1 MNVLFKV
8 YNKLCVLFCKIK
20 YIIYFNIFLNVLLI
34 NYLYYKIW
42 NVLNNKLALALNYTI
57 KLNGCVIIKLIQWL
71 NTNLE
76 LLLINSCN
84 YDFLSKLFSRYYEDC
99 PVHQIKYT
107 KDLFLK
113 EFGVEFDDYFEL
125 DTSFSIKSGSVAQ
138 VYKGLIKANAN
149 ANANANN
156 VAIKVVHPEIE
167 YQLICPVYFV
177 KIYTYLVTNFKC
189 LYKYDIILDLNAFFS
204 NLKKQINMEN
214 EYKNNEYF
222 YNNYCNNNII
232 LIPKPLMKSKNFLV
246 MEFVEGEQ
254 FEKID
259 VSEYKKQI
267 LISFMSIFMKDT
279 FINGKYVHCDLH
291 QANWKIYKEINKSND
306 ETDFNY
312 KIIIYDFGYVVENTI
327 SDTLKNICYCLDTN
341 NIHGLGNLL
350 FDNIKNIN
358 NDISNTS
365 FKDDFIKRYK
375 NHNIMAYPYS
385 DNIITTSINFCYI
398 NGYKLNNDLL
408 DFFVSVIL
416 LNKHFNKYLFLNYD
430 ETCFNEEVYCKYVYD
445 TNMFYM
451 SICEKYDVFS
461 NVKEFLYDTYINN
474 PYFSKRI
481 KYTNTYFNSLKNSSS
496 TSITSSTSSLNHN
509 AIDI

>member
-1 MNVLFKV
+1 MNALFKV

-34 NYLYYKIW
+34 NYLYYKVW
-42 NVLNNKLALALNYTI
+42 NVLNNNLVLTLNYTI
-57 KLNGCVIIKLIQWL
+57 KLNGCVIIKLIQWF

-76 LLLINSCN
+76 LLFVKSHN
-84 YDFLSKLFSRYYEDC
+84 YDFLSKLFTRYYEDC
-99 PVHQIKYT
+99 PIHQLKYT

-113 EFGVEFDDYFEL
+113 EFGVKFDDYFEL

-149 ANANANN
+149 ATN

-222 YNNYCNNNII
+222 YNTYCNNNII

-254 FEKID
+254 FEKLD
-259 VSEYKKQI
+259 VSDYKKQI

-279 FINGKYVHCDLH
+279 FIYGKYVHCDLH
-291 QANWKIYKEINKSND
+291 QANWKIYKEINKNND

-327 SDTLKNICYCLDTN
+327 NDTLKNICYCLDTN
-341 NIHGLGNLL
+341 NIQGLGNLL

-358 NDISNTS
+358 NDISNIS
-365 FKDDFIKRYK
+365 FKEDFIARYK
-375 NHNIMAYPYS
+375 KHNVMAYPYS

-430 ETCFNEEVYCKYVYD
+430 DTSFDEDVYSKYVYD

-451 SICEKYDVFS
+451 SICEKYNVFS
-461 NVKEFLYDTYINN
+461 GVKEFIYATYINN
-474 PYFSKRI
+474 PYFSKRL
-481 KYTNTYFNSLKNSSS
+481 KYTNTYFNSLKN
-496 TSITSSTSSLNHN
+496 TSVTSSLNHN